1 MRIAVFTKY
10 GNLAASTR
18 QRFEQ
23 YIPYLRNEGFELEFF
38 PLLENGYI
46 SETFSGNRAN
56 AFRVARSYLSRIWH
70 LLSKR
75 HYDVIW
81 VQYEL
86 FPYLPGIFESFT
98 KLSGI
103 SVVFD
108 FDDAIFHQYDSHK
121 KLFVRHFLGKKLAPI
136 LRSADLAMCG
146 NAYLANYARQY
157 CTNVE
162 IIPTV
167 VDLLKFQPAS
177 NVQTPPDDIGWI
189 GSPSTWNFVKPF
201 LPVFQDVCQSR
212 SSQFRVVGAGA
223 AAKDLAFVN
232 NIQWREMDEIS
243 QIQNM
248 RVGVMPLD
256 NSPFARGKCGYKLI
270 QYMACGIPV
279 IASPVGVNQ
288 TLVEHGVNGYLAETS
303 TEWRDALERLLSDPQ
318 LCLQMGKAGRQKI
331 VEHYS
336 IQVTGPI
343 VARLFL
349 KLIGKTTSTSP

>member
-23 YIPYLRNEGFELEFF
+23 YIPYLRNENFELEFL
-38 PLLENGYI
+38 PLLDNGYL
-46 SETFSGNRAN
+46 SEVFVGKKAN
-56 AFRVARSYLSRIWH
+56 AVQVARSYLSRIGQ

-75 HYDVIW
+75 RYDFIW
-81 VQYEL
+81 VHCEL
-86 FPYLPGIFESFT
+86 FPYLPGVFESLAT
-98 KLSGI
+98 WSKI
-103 SVVFD
+103 PVVFD

-121 KLFVRHFLGKKLAPI
+121 KSIVRHILGKKLVPI
-136 LRSADLAMCG
+136 LRSANLAMCG
-146 NAYLANYARQY
+146 NAYLADYARQF
-157 CTNVE
+157 CSNVK
-162 IIPTV
+162 IVPTV
-167 VDLLKFQPAS
+167 VDVLKYQPALNDQS
-177 NVQTPPDDIGWI
+177 PLDDIGWI

-201 LPVFQDVCQSR
+201 LPVFQDICQRHNSM
-212 SSQFRVVGAGA
+212 FRVVGAGA
-223 AAKDLAFVN
+223 AANDLPIVK
-232 NIQWREMDEIS
+232 NIPWREIDEIG

-248 RVGVMPLD
+248 RIGVMPLD

-288 TLVEHGVNGYLAETS
+288 SLVEHGVNGYLAETS

-318 LCLQMGKAGRQKI
+318 LCLQMGRAGRQKI
-331 VEHYS
+331 VDNYS

-349 KLIGKTTSTSP
+349 TLMGKTPSTSP